1 MGAVHGQKI
10 ADLNARID
18 RLPTLGFS
26 NLTFL
31 IIGLSYFF
39 VYFDISV
46 IGFTL
51 PKLTEVFHLTAT
63 EAAYPVTL
71 YLIGYVIG
79 DYLLSLVAD
88 RVGRRKAL
96 LYTVLIVA
104 IGGFLSAFAWDL
116 WSLAIFRFITGVGTG
131 AEIAIASTIIT
142 EFSPSKSR
150 GKYLQLMYFWGAA
163 GLTIT
168 PFISLALINL
178 ENGWRIIFGLGAL
191 VAIVLIFMR
200 ARFLPES
207 ARWLVINGK
216 PEEAERLVT
225 DMERR
230 VRLKTGKELPPV
242 PVVPPE
248 EESSGSVTKTLFSHP
263 YLKRTVITLAFW
275 LVWLITT
282 YAYLSYAP
290 TILIESGNT
299 ASSGLLFTALGYLG
313 TPVGA
318 LIALILIDKVE
329 RKYFMFFVTV
339 VFAGSLCL
347 MTIVSSNFLV
357 ILGAFMCSMMIAANS
372 AGYVYMAEI
381 FPTRV
386 RTTGVAITE
395 GGGQIG
401 GIIAPFL
408 TVALLNVIGGIGTLY
423 VLAAIVLGSGLII
436 LIGGM
441 RTTGLELTKI
451 AGDPAS
457 APEHSKNIS
466 GL

>member
-1 MGAVHGQKI
+1 MGVSGQTRVVSDIGKHI
-10 ADLNARID
+10 SEINARID
-18 RLPTLGFS
+18 RLPALGLGRF
-26 NLTFL
+26 TFL
-31 IIGLSYFF
+31 VIGLSYFF

-51 PKLTEVFHLTAT
+51 PKLTEVFNLTAT
-63 EAAYPVTL
+63 QAAYPVTL
-71 YLIGYVIG
+71 YLLGYVVG

-88 RVGRRKAL
+88 RLGRRKAL

-104 IGGFLSAFAWDL
+104 VGGLFSAFAWDL

-131 AEIAIASTIIT
+131 AEIAIASTIVT
-142 EFSPSKSR
+142 EFSPSKTR

-168 PFISLALINL
+168 PFISLALIDL
-178 ENGWRIIFGLGAL
+178 DNGWRIIFGLGAL
-191 VAIVLIFMR
+191 VAVILIFMR
-200 ARFLPES
+200 SRYLPES
-207 ARWLVINGK
+207 PRWLILNGK
-216 PEEAERLVT
+216 SEEAEQLVSE
-225 DMERR
+225 MEHNVRR
-230 VRLKTGKELPPV
+230 KTGMELPPV

-248 EESSGSVTKTLFSHP
+248 EEARGSITKTLFLPP
-263 YLKRTVITLAFW
+263 YLNRTVVTLAFW

-290 TILIESGNT
+290 TILIEAGNT

-318 LIALILIDKVE
+318 LIALLLIDKME
-329 RKYFMFFVTV
+329 RKYFMFLVTLA
-339 VFAGSLCL
+339 FAIGLCI
-347 MTIVSSNFLV
+347 MTITSSNLFV
-357 ILGAFMCSMMIAANS
+357 ISGAFICSMMVAANS

-381 FPTRV
+381 YPTRV

-408 TVALLNVIGGIGTLY
+408 TVALLAQIGGIGTLY
-423 VLAAIVLGSGLII
+423 VLAAIVLFSGFII

-441 RTTGLELTKI
+441 KTTGKELTKI
-451 AGDPAS
+451 AD
-457 APEHSKNIS
+457 
-466 GL
+466 